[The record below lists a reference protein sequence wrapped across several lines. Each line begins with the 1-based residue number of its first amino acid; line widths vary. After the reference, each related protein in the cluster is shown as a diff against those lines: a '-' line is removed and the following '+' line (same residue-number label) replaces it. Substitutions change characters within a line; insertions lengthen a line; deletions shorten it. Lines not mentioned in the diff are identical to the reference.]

1 MGVIVEFGIVKAPG
15 EEGDGV
21 DFAVFKVDGEDSG
34 NSIVG
39 GVGLHNQLL
48 VGDPMGKD
56 RSVSEGLL

>member
-1 MGVIVEFGIVKAPG
+1 M
-15 EEGDGV
+15 
-21 DFAVFKVDGEDSG
+21 DFAVFKVDREDSG
-34 NSIVG
+34 NSVVG